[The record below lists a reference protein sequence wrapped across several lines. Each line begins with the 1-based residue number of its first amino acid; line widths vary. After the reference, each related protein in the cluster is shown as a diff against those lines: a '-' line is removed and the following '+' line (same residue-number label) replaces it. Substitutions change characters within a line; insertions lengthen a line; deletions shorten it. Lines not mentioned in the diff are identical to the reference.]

1 MVQISENQKLPRR
14 GSIVVYMSDSVLEPT
29 AVSGTITHS
38 ADMTASTTTQ
48 SNSYPHKAQPFSPLL
63 SLPAELRLQIYAH
76 LLSIPA
82 DDLALLRR
90 LTSRNHLSSYVLPT
104 LDLYPEIL
112 RVSRQ
117 TYTEAHAILYAS
129 NTYCAHACRLTSTP
143 YLLASSK
150 PVLSPRCI
158 RLIKKWHIQVR
169 LDCDPNYNKQQATEA
184 FTGAEELELEI
195 WQAMFG
201 AAGEGVLKLFAGV
214 RAVGKAKVTGS
225 VTPGVK
231 RWLEYTMRKPVEWVS
246 RGDEGELWEGTG
258 LSHVNDWGR

>member
-1 MVQISENQKLPRR
+1 
-14 GSIVVYMSDSVLEPT
+14 
-29 AVSGTITHS
+29 
-38 ADMTASTTTQ
+38 MTASATTQ
-48 SNSYPHKAQPFSPLL
+48 SNSYPHEAQPSSRLL
-63 SLPAELRLQIYAH
+63 SLPAELRLHIYAY
-76 LLSIPA
+76 LLTMPS

-104 LDLYPEIL
+104 LSIDSRIL
-112 RVSRQ
+112 RVCRQ
-117 TYTEAHAILYAS
+117 TYNEAHAILYAA
-129 NTYCAHACRLTSTP
+129 NTYCAHSCRLTSTP
-143 YLLASSK
+143 YLLAPSK

-158 RLIKKWHIQVR
+158 HLIKKWHIQVR

-231 RWLEYTMRKPVEWVS
+231 RWLEYTMRKPVGWES
-246 RGDEGELWEGTG
+246 KGDEGELWEGTG